1 MQHSL
6 FLSMIFEGNCAI
18 CCLSAVDRGKALL
31 RCPVLGMEKAGLIT
45 LSPHE
50 WHSCHSCPTA
60 QSFLQNCAEV
70 LYLLKNMLVWKGL
83 VAYFVAL
90 NYYQLFLSQCEKT
103 KKWYQKMEVQFYKS
117 CGKIF
122 VYDSFPS
129 LYHVAHERRM
139 ASTLIISNLP
149 IHSCI

>member
-1 MQHSL
+1 
-6 FLSMIFEGNCAI
+6 MIFEGSCAI
-18 CCLSAVDRGKALL
+18 YCLSAVDRGKALL

-103 KKWYQKMEVQFYKS
+103 KKKGSGIRKWKCSFIKAVVKFLFMTHSPPSTMWHMRGEWLPHSLFQIYQFTAAYNTN
-117 CGKIF
+117 I
-122 VYDSFPS
+122 
-129 LYHVAHERRM
+129 
-139 ASTLIISNLP
+139 
-149 IHSCI
+149 